1 MVVLV
6 TFGGVG
12 MGVKGERGNALKTV
26 RWRRVHR
33 VDILHKRLQLRKSFR
48 KENTQAKPVSND
60 LIKDTRVYAHKWT
73 VILTYAYIYTV
84 LNLHGIRPQ
93 SRPGELLTQ
102 KV

>member
-60 LIKDTRVYAHKWT
+60 LIKDMRIYARRWT
-73 VILTYAYIYTV
+73 VILTYTYVHRIEPTW
-84 LNLHGIRPQ
+84 NTSPKSTR
-93 SRPGELLTQ
+93 
-102 KV
+102 